1 MAEIEKQTTNNHVT
15 ITGEIVSE
23 FSYDH
28 SVFGEEFYVAN
39 VKSIRKSGNNDI
51 VPIMVSNRLL
61 NFGNDCRGQFVTVDG
76 QFRSYNR
83 WYDNE
88 KVRLVLFVFVKEIDF
103 LDETK
108 GTIEE
113 RNQIFLDGH
122 VCKEPIYRRTIS
134 GREVAD
140 IFLKVGRH
148 YGKSDYI
155 PCICWGRNA
164 RYANSFKVGDRC
176 TLSGRIQSRTY
187 KKLVGE
193 TYEERTAYEVSCSAV
208 DLVEERG
215 EE

>member
-1 MAEIEKQTTNNHVT
+1 MAGIEKQTTNNHVT

-61 NFGNDCRGQFVTVDG
+61 NFGNDC
-76 QFRSYNR
+76 NR

-155 PCICWGRNA
+155 PCI
-164 RYANSFKVGDRC
+164 
-176 TLSGRIQSRTY
+176 
-187 KKLVGE
+187 
-193 TYEERTAYEVSCSAV
+193 
-208 DLVEERG
+208 
-215 EE
+215 